1 MGVTVCSKV
10 YGLTSSR
17 VHHFLAHLIIL
28 AVGILAMVLVY
39 TLKPEDKWLM
49 LLLIGLAGFCIGGM
63 YEMIG
68 NEELVVLA
76 ER

>member
-1 MGVTVCSKV
+1 
-10 YGLTSSR
+10 
-17 VHHFLAHLIIL
+17 
-28 AVGILAMVLVY
+28 MVLVY